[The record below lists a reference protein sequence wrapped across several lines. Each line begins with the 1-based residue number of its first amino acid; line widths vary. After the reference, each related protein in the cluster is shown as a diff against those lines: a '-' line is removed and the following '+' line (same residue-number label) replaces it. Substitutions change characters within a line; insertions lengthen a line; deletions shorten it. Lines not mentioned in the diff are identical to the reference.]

1 MDATT
6 TAFFLA
12 GIVLLFF
19 GAEALVR
26 GSARLAASFGIS
38 PLVVGLTV
46 VAFGTSSAELA
57 VSLMSAFDGAGD
69 LAFGNVVG
77 SSTFNILLILG
88 ASAII
93 TPLVVQQKLVRV
105 DVPVMIGAGV
115 LMGVLGRD
123 EVIDFSD
130 GLILATLLITY
141 IVYSIWQERREPPE
155 VEEEYANE
163 YGAAQ
168 GLKGARWWNAL
179 MAFAGLIMLVLGSN
193 WLVEGAVAMARSYG
207 ISELIIGLT
216 IVSIGTSLPELAT
229 SVMAAFRGERDIA
242 VGNVVGSNI
251 FNIFCVLGFT
261 GLVAPSGVSVE
272 PVALAFDVPV
282 MLAAM
287 IACLPI
293 AFTDNRVDRWEGVLL
308 VAYAVAYVTYLV
320 LDATGHDQ
328 LEMFSTA
335 MLGFVLPL
343 TALGLGV
350 TVAQAFR
357 RRKAK

>member
-1 MDATT
+1 M
-6 TAFFLA
+6 
-12 GIVLLFF
+12 
-19 GAEALVR
+19 
-26 GSARLAASFGIS
+26 
-38 PLVVGLTV
+38 
-46 VAFGTSSAELA
+46 
-57 VSLMSAFDGAGD
+57 
-69 LAFGNVVG
+69 
-77 SSTFNILLILG
+77 
-88 ASAII
+88 
-93 TPLVVQQKLVRV
+93 
-105 DVPVMIGAGV
+105 
-115 LMGVLGRD
+115 
-123 EVIDFSD
+123 
-130 GLILATLLITY
+130 
-141 IVYSIWQERREPPE
+141 
-155 VEEEYANE
+155 
-163 YGAAQ
+163 
-168 GLKGARWWNAL
+168 
-179 MAFAGLIMLVLGSN
+179 LGSN